1 MDSIEEL
8 DSIINKVVNQTN
20 YSPEEAERK
29 LVEYDFDA
37 IKVIKLYLGGNKKDS
52 KPQIKSVNQEIY
64 KQIRT
69 RMTAVSTE
77 YHKSNPINIDH
88 VRENFQS
95 YENNENKNT

>member
-8 DSIINKVVNQTN
+8 DSLINKVVNQTN

-37 IKVIKLYLGGNKKDS
+37 IKVIKQYLCGNKKES
-52 KPQIKSVNQEIY
+52 QTPIKSVNQEIY

-69 RMTAVSTE
+69 RMTAVTTE
-77 YHKSNPINIDH
+77 YYKSNPINIDH

-95 YENNENKNT
+95 YENKNT

>member
-52 KPQIKSVNQEIY
+52 QPQIRSVNQEIY
-64 KQIRT
+64 KQLR
-69 RMTAVSTE
+69 
-77 YHKSNPINIDH
+77 HKLDSNMRDYQ
-88 VRENFQS
+88 VRVEKG
-95 YENNENKNT
+95 EVKKIV